1 MRRHL
6 VHSVVA
12 ALAVFV
18 GLAIPAGRAEAQTG
32 VGAAGGIGNGLGV
45 LNDPFAFYYAIYLPN
60 QQLQSMRPA
69 PLEAVNDA
77 MVSRQYYAQQS
88 RRNLYDPISPYSD
101 TVDPLRPYSGQQ
113 ERAARPAR
121 FSRDPSNMGGMGP
134 ALLLQPSRPV
144 LPRPG
149 RAIDSQSQRQRLQ
162 AHSRIGRSG
171 WRWNGRRGYG
181 RWRRGWWHGYARDGN
196 VLIHDIADGVRLSG
210 GRGCCRAS
218 AAGWLAGRLALPDRT
233 ASPGS
238 CRRACSRDSA

>member
-60 QQLQSMRPA
+60 QQLQAMRPA
-69 PLEAVNDA
+69 PLDAVNDA

-88 RRNLYDPISPYSD
+88 RRDLYDPISPYSD
-101 TVDPLRPYSGQQ
+101 TLRPAPALLRSAGT
-113 ERAARPAR
+113 RRPAR
-121 FSRDPSNMGGMGP
+121 TILARSVQHGRHGARRSTTTD
-134 ALLLQPSRPV
+134 RPV

-149 RAIDSQSQRQRLQ
+149 RAIDSQSQRQCLQ

-171 WRWNGRRGYG
+171 RRWNGRRGM
-181 RWRRGWWHGYARDGN
+181 
-196 VLIHDIADGVRLSG
+196 G
-210 GRGCCRAS
+210 GG
-218 AAGWLAGRLALPDRT
+218 GGGGGMGM
-233 ASPGS
+233 PGMGMF
-238 CRRACSRDSA
+238 

>member
-101 TVDPLRPYSGQQ
+101 TVNPLRPYSGQQ

-134 ALLLQPSRPV
+134 ALYYNRVAQYYP
-144 LPRPG
+144 
-149 RAIDSQSQRQRLQ
+149 D
-162 AHSRIGRSG
+162 
-171 WRWNGRRGYG
+171 
-181 RWRRGWWHGYARDGN
+181 
-196 VLIHDIADGVRLSG
+196 
-210 GRGCCRAS
+210 
-218 AAGWLAGRLALPDRT
+218 LAGRSTRNRNANVFRPTRG
-233 ASPGS
+233 SVGRGGGGMGGGGMGGGGGGGGMGMPGMGMF
-238 CRRACSRDSA
+238 